1 MGRLATDLLIKGD
14 RHPHVHRIPMLLR
27 ARASIGPPPG

>member
-14 RHPHVHRIPMLLR
+14 RHPVVHRVGMVLR
-27 ARASIGPPPG
+27 ERASIGPPPG